1 MTISDLICY
10 LLLSFFRFLP
20 VENIVVTLVNID
32 MIWTFRNSTTVLI
45 IFMTISNLIFTAIVL
60 PLNSIA
66 IMWPQ
71 WVFDFFTQFV
81 LPEVFWSVS
90 SNGRYIQDR
99 PFCCAS
105 FAFLF
110 YWSFAT
116 LLFMEA
122 ALAVNRWAAVCTHNL
137 RFSFCRLSLLW
148 CRLTCGMRY
157 RRWYHH
163 EIIR

>member
-1 MTISDLICY
+1 
-10 LLLSFFRFLP
+10 
-20 VENIVVTLVNID
+20 

-90 SNGRYIQDR
+90 SNVRYIQDR

-137 RFSFCRLSLLW
+137 RFSFCRLFLMPLDLW
-148 CRLTCGMRY
+148 
-157 RRWYHH
+157 H
-163 EIIR
+163 EISTMISPWDNQIILGWHFDFNDINDDITMR